1 MDVELSD
8 WAQTRVE
15 ELVASG
21 RASCAREAIDVAFA
35 AWDARERE
43 TEALLDGQS
52 DEWWAELNRSL
63 EVACAELDEGK
74 GIPLTPELIEGI
86 KRRGRERLLAKS
98 HRSA

>member
-8 WAQTRVE
+8 WAQTRIE

-21 RASCAREAIDVAFA
+21 RASCAREAIDFALA

-52 DEWWAELNRSL
+52 DEWWAELKAR
-63 EVACAELDEGK
+63 VQEGIDAADA
-74 GIPLTPELIEGI
+74 GDLHPFTPELFEDV
-86 KRRGRERLLAKS
+86 KRRGRERLRERNAR
-98 HRSA
+98 HA